1 MKVLSEKGNRQLI
14 ENEVGPQLNAA
25 NALFSMRRP
34 TELVQLGGLVLV
46 YAVAYVLNTS
56 ILYPSINV
64 FGPIVL
70 AVILGWSCYRIVRQS
85 PIAVW
90 APLFWFRFACAVYY
104 GVGALVPHIVNEETR
119 QEIYSYYYFNETMNL
134 KVNLTYTLGI
144 FLTLSFS
151 YFFIFRF
158 RGRTRSKSKGV
169 EPRAASQTQFFALCF
184 LIVGGILRYGF
195 ALPYTFGLTTTV
207 LPGAIVTLSSMYYV
221 GIYLLIVYGLR
232 FNRGVMPLAW
242 LLIGFDILVSIASF
256 AKTELMLI
264 LIFSFLGFISREAN
278 NKRMVFGAVCVAMA
292 YFAFQPLVMYGR
304 EELVKRYGE
313 IRGAGIGER
322 WDIVQNYV
330 GGSRG
335 TSDSEKQLGLLR
347 LSYVNVAAF
356 VIDRRDAGVA
366 GTTLRD
372 AAAIFIP
379 RILWPDKP
387 IITRLGGDLYFLVRG
402 RDGSAMGVGHFAEA
416 YWNFGWWGIAPFMAI
431 LALIL
436 SLYTRVS
443 VSIIANRAWVFLPV
457 VFIGVNLGLRV
468 DGHFVPDTLG
478 AGWMALCLGLG
489 LKGVDYLS
497 RKKRLGKARLPQRY
511 NFGRTT

>member
-1 MKVLSEKGNRQLI
+1 MKVRSETGIRQPVR
-14 ENEVGPQLNAA
+14 NEISPQMDAA
-25 NALFSMRRP
+25 NALSAMRRP
-34 TELVQLGGLVLV
+34 AELMQLGGLVLV
-46 YAVAYVLNTS
+46 YAVAYVLDAS
-56 ILYPSINV
+56 ILYQSINV
-64 FGPIVL
+64 TGPIVL
-70 AVILGWSCYRIVRQS
+70 AAILGWSCYRIVRQS

-104 GVGALVPHIVNEETR
+104 GVGALVPHIVNEETK
-119 QEIYSYYYFNETMNL
+119 QEIYSYYYFDEAMNL
-134 KVNLTYTLGI
+134 KINLIYTLGI
-144 FLTLSFS
+144 LLTLCFS
-151 YFFIFRF
+151 CVFIFELSR
-158 RGRTRSKSKGV
+158 RTRS
-169 EPRAASQTQFFALCF
+169 EPAGAERRAASQTRFFALCF

-195 ALPYTFGLTTTV
+195 ALPYSFGLTTTV

-221 GIYLLIVYGLR
+221 GIYLLIVYGMR
-232 FNRGVMPLAW
+232 FNRAVMPLAW
-242 LLIGFDILVSIASF
+242 LLIGTDILVSIASF

-278 NKRMVFGAVCVAMA
+278 KKRMVLGALCVAMA

-313 IRGAGIGER
+313 IRGAGLGER
-322 WDIVQNYV
+322 WDIVQIYV
-330 GGSRG
+330 GGNRG

-356 VIDRRDAGVA
+356 VIDRHDGGLA

-372 AAAIFIP
+372 AAALFIP
-379 RILWPDKP
+379 RVLWPDKP

-436 SLYTRVS
+436 SLCTRVS
-443 VSIIANRAWVFLPV
+443 VSVMADRAWLFLPV

-489 LKGVDYLS
+489 LKGAEVLT
-497 RKKRLGKARLPQRY
+497 RKKRQEKARFSQRY
-511 NFGRTT
+511 NFGRTA